1 MIITSTVVSNSAE
14 RLETC
19 WSRCCCCHY
28 TPISRLSI
36 FFFSLFSF
44 FNSIHAISSV
54 IPLSFSFFLS
64 LRENDLAHLELVRL
78 NWVARLFAG
87 GSRKRKSPGFFV
99 GWRGRGTRWDS
110 RGGPGAGHQA
120 LRHRQQRNC
129 QSYTGSHSR
138 E

>member
-1 MIITSTVVSNSAE
+1 MMIITSTVVSNSAE
-14 RLETC
+14 KLETC

-28 TPISRLSI
+28 TPISNFFFLSLLSSTRFTRSRLS
-36 FFFSLFSF
+36 FLSLS
-44 FNSIHAISSV
+44 
-54 IPLSFSFFLS
+54 LSFSLT

>member
-1 MIITSTVVSNSAE
+1 M
-14 RLETC
+14 LEPLLLLPLHANF
-19 WSRCCCCHY
+19 SSFH
-28 TPISRLSI
+28 I
-36 FFFSLFSF
+36 FFFSLFFLQLDSRDLVCRSF
-44 FNSIHAISSV
+44 LSLS
-54 IPLSFSFFLS
+54 LSFSLT